1 MAAIEELIE
10 RVSEY
15 WINISSSKNII
26 CFGAG
31 QKGKQTLE
39 LLRERGIFP
48 IAFCDNN
55 KDLIGK
61 NINDLQVLSYEELK
75 QTYSEYTILITTTIE
90 YALEIKN
97 NLLNH
102 GEKNKIYFMA
112 NPFKV
117 ENKFLSIEDIKN
129 DVENYISCY
138 NIFDDDLSKEIFIE
152 FLYWKATGDL
162 SASLIYTDKNEINEF
177 FDKDII
183 KWDNGIY
190 IDVGAYTG
198 DSLLRFF
205 NYSDGRYKHIYAIEP
220 DESSF
225 LDLKNF
231 VKFGRIPNVTLIQKA
246 CWSNIENK
254 EWHSAS
260 DIGYSY
266 ESSNLYRNIS
276 ETISL
281 VEADIENNKCTN
293 IIETDT
299 IDNMFFGKVTPELI
313 KLDVLASEVPILYGA
328 EKLIKSTKPNI
339 IMEMGTNSNHLT
351 ECMLFLYRL
360 NSDYSFVLRQKYS
373 FGNSRTAL
381 YIKNK

>member
-1 MAAIEELIE
+1 MTAIEELIE

-39 LLRERGIFP
+39 LLRKKCIYP
-48 IAFCDNN
+48 VAFCDNN
-55 KDLIGK
+55 KNLIGK
-61 NINDLQVLSYEELK
+61 NINDLQVLSYEEIK
-75 QTYSEYTILITTTIE
+75 QKYSEYTILITTTIE

-97 NLLNH
+97 NLLNY

-117 ENKFLSIEDIKN
+117 ENKFLGIEDIKN
-129 DVENYISCY
+129 DLDKYTSCY
-138 NIFDDDLSKEIFIE
+138 NIFEDDLSKEIFIE

-162 SASLIYTDKNEINEF
+162 STSLIYIDKSEINEF

-183 KWDNGIY
+183 KWNNGVY

-205 NYSDGRYKHIYAIEP
+205 NYSDARYKHIYAIEP
-220 DESSF
+220 DGSSF

-246 CWSNIENK
+246 YWSNIENK

-281 VEADIENNKCTN
+281 VADIENNKCTN

-299 IDNMFFGKVTPELI
+299 IDNTFFGKVIPELI